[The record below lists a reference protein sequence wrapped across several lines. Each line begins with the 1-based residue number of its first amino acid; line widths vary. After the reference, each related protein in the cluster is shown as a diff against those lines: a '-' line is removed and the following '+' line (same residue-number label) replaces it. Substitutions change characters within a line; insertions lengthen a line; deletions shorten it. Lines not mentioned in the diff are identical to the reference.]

1 VAAAG
6 QRGLFTASGGC
17 LARCRDV
24 PQRQVR
30 LGVAGGPLPPGQR
43 DVPGGERLVRDLAQ
57 QVADDVEPAALLVVG
72 ARDVPGRPR
81 GGRGPRG
88 GVPLGLAAGR
98 PAWNLA
104 ASDFGVPSVVTA
116 PWPALA
122 AATAGTLAAAIIAA
136 GPATFAT
143 GRPAALGI
151 ANATCKC
158 LYRPGADGAYRPGT
172 RQATVS
178 VAHSAEPGCGS
189 QRRPRVAAYGTPSM
203 WLLCCLTS
211 GQLFAPYQAGT
222 RAGSLV
228 STHSP
233 CSGCSSSPAGA
244 SPHTPAAGSSYSE
257 AAILSRYKTD
267 IEDISLISPGQVAEI
282 SPVFRNG
289 CGVCRGA
296 G

>member
-1 VAAAG
+1 MRPQAG
-6 QRGLFTASGGC
+6 NSA
-17 LARCRDV
+17 V
-24 PQRQVR
+24 Y
-30 LGVAGGPLPPGQR
+30 AGI
-43 DVPGGERLVRDLAQ
+43 
-57 QVADDVEPAALLVVG
+57 LLVFSMV
-72 ARDVPGRPR
+72 
-81 GGRGPRG
+81 
-88 GVPLGLAAGR
+88 
-98 PAWNLA
+98 
-104 ASDFGVPSVVTA
+104 
-116 PWPALA
+116 PALA
-122 AATAGTLAAAIIAA
+122 VAQQGTVLTGTVMSELGKPVANAHIAA
-136 GPATFAT
+136 RSAESGQTVET
-143 GRPAALGI
+143 
-151 ANATCKC
+151 TS
-158 LYRPGADGAYRPGT
+158 GADGAYRPGT